1 MEERVAMRAL
11 GANAVAQ
18 AKTQNIMMAFIIFDQ
33 VYLVEQLLGPLT
45 LVHDARF
52 ASASQCTFLKRSL

>member
-33 VYLVEQLLGPLT
+33 VYLVEQILGPLT
-45 LVHDARF
+45 LTRDLLQL
-52 ASASQCTFLKRSL
+52 SK